1 MTKQFNLSDKFKTL
15 EILNKKEK
23 KLEEVNYYSE
33 NRIKE
38 FIRLLK
44 EEQLPRIAQDQRGD
58 INKLIDKL
66 IGDRL
71 KLSLIHISEPTRP
84 Y

>member
-71 KLSLIHISEPTRP
+71 K
-84 Y
+84 

>member
-1 MTKQFNLSDKFKTL
+1 MTEQFNLSDKFKTL
-15 EILNKKEK
+15 EVWDSLDKKK
-23 KLEEVNYYSE
+23 RKLEEVNYYSE

-44 EEQLPRIAQDQRGD
+44 EERLPRIAQNQRED

-66 IGDRL
+66 IGNKL
-71 KLSLIHISEPTRP
+71 K
-84 Y
+84 